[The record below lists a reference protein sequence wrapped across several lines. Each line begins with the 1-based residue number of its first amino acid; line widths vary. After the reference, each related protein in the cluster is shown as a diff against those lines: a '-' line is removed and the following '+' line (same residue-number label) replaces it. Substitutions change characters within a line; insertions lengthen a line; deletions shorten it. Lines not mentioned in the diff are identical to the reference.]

1 MTQWFIYLREMA
13 GSMSYPRHIVELMT
27 YSDAFTP
34 QLTECHDPRSQ
45 ARRSST
51 ADLDSKVLARHQS
64 KHTRSAH
71 SGPPGQA
78 GLARKPSVS
87 VLTMRCTEWV
97 SV

>member
-1 MTQWFIYLREMA
+1 MTQWFIYLREMT

-51 ADLDSKVLARHQS
+51 ADLDSKFWLDTNRSTRAPHILGLRAKRAWLASRAS
-64 KHTRSAH
+64 RF
-71 SGPPGQA
+71 
-78 GLARKPSVS
+78 LR
-87 VLTMRCTEWV
+87 
-97 SV
+97 